1 MNVTLTFDA
10 DNTRRVFLITLLDD
24 EVDEVDDILSS
35 LLGLDSQDSTVTL
48 SPNETTITIIDND
61 GKSVRRGKLLDIE
74 CPIP

>member
-1 MNVTLTFDA
+1 MTLTFDA

-24 EVDEVDDILSS
+24 EVDEVDEILSS

-48 SPNETTITIIDND
+48 SPSETTITIIDND
-61 GKSVRRGKLLDIE
+61 GKPVRRGKLLDIE